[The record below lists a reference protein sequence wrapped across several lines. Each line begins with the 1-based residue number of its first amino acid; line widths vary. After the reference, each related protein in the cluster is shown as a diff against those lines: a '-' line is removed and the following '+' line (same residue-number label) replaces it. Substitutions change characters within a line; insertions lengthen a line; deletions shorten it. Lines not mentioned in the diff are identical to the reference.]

1 LKELSRVPE
10 LLISIVSHRQGKL
23 VAALLEDLRRVAPSL
38 DAVVALTLNV
48 PEPLPFDPGGQP
60 FPLKLIEN
68 PAPRG
73 YSANHNA
80 AFRAVGS
87 RYFCVLNPDIRFQEV
102 PFPALTALLSR
113 ERVGVAAPLVVD
125 ERGEIEDSARRVPT
139 PWSILAKAAGRSAK
153 LEYPI
158 GSDVFY
164 PHWAAGMFLAF
175 RSDLFSR
182 LGGFDERYF
191 LYYED
196 VDLCCRVRLAGFRVA
211 VDPTVRVVHAARRES
226 HRNLSYLG
234 KHLASMTRFFL
245 SPVFFRS
252 LRLATDEP
260 T

>member
-1 LKELSRVPE
+1 VPE
-10 LLISIVSHRQGKL
+10 LLISIVSHRQGAL
-23 VAALLEDLRRVAPSL
+23 VGGLFEDLRRVAPSL

-48 PEPLPFDPGGQP
+48 PEALPFEPSAQP
-60 FPLKLIEN
+60 FAVKLIEN
-68 PAPRG
+68 QEPRG
-73 YSANHNA
+73 YSSNHNA
-80 AFRAVGS
+80 AFRAS
-87 RYFCVLNPDIRFQEV
+87 KSSYFCVLNPDIRFQEA
-102 PFPALTALLSR
+102 PFPALARLLNR

-125 ERGEIEDSARRVPT
+125 ERGDIEDSARRVPT
-139 PWSILAKAAGRSAK
+139 PWSILAKAVVRSVK

-164 PHWAAGMFLAF
+164 PDWAAGMFLAL
-175 RSDLFSR
+175 RSDLFEQ

-226 HRNLSYLG
+226 HRNLGYMG

-252 LRLATDEP
+252 LKLATDEP
-260 T
+260 A